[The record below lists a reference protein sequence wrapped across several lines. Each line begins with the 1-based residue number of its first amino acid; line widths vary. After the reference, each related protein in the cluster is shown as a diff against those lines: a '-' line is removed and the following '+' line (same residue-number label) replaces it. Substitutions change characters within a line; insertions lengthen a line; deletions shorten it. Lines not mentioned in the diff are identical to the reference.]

1 MKKAIG
7 ILVLGLFL
15 ITPSQAD
22 DIRDFQIEGMS
33 IGDSLLDYYSKD
45 KIIDG
50 KINDKYKSKK
60 FYQIAIEDNKFEN
73 YEEMIFHLK
82 ANDNNF
88 IIYSMS
94 GSIAM
99 EINKCLKKRKKIF
112 NSIKTLFGDP
122 KINDKGRREH
132 PGYKNGYTHDLYIS
146 VNSDLIS
153 ASCYEFTDK
162 SRVEELLI
170 SVDTEEFNDFLR
182 DEAH

>member
-1 MKKAIG
+1 MRVFITVLILIFSFQSIG
-7 ILVLGLFL
+7 K
-15 ITPSQAD
+15 AD
-22 DIRDFQIEGMS
+22 DIRDFEIEGIS

-45 KIIDG
+45 KIIDS
-50 KINDKYKSKK
+50 KTNDKYKSKK

-88 IIYSMS
+88 IIHSMS
-94 GSIAM
+94 GTIAI
-99 EINKCLKKRKKIF
+99 EINKCLKKRNKIF
-112 NSIKTLFGDP
+112 NSIKTLFNEPDISDLG
-122 KINDKGRREH
+122 KRKH
-132 PGYKNGYTHDLYIS
+132 PAYKDGYTHDLYIM
-146 VNSDLIS
+146 VNSDAIS
-153 ASCYEFTDK
+153 VTCYEFTDK